1 MIIDLTDDSGAL
13 LMLLLR
19 SLPKKIK
26 AGNEK
31 HLSNICTYSTLV
43 ALKTYKFIN
52 FNSKDRISMMIFD
65 IDEFEGKTA
74 LKYFQNISGFLDYIV
89 EKTGY
94 EPTYILE
101 TQKGFHFAYHLKNH
115 VFTHQA
121 KALAYLQNIKKAM
134 GEFLG
139 CDPIASNRLN
149 GVWRNPLLH
158 KMYFSEQINYE
169 LADFKTFLPS
179 QQRNRKNGSSKVK
192 IDETELIEGNRNAYL
207 FECAMRYAKGFS
219 TLCTED
225 ILLFL
230 QETNRRCEVP
240 LASQELPS
248 ISRSVCKYW
257 SEGKIRFGEVV
268 KNDIEEGVMGFPKMA
283 NLSFEEYEKETKRRQ
298 RLSALRTNALK
309 NQDNVDEQLAQAREA
324 SSLKREVQA
333 KRKIQ
338 EAIDFLNQESTK
350 VTITSISKITEL
362 DRRTVK
368 KYYKNVSC

>member
-1 MIIDLTDDSGAL
+1 MIIDLTDDSDTL

-19 SLPKKIK
+19 SLPTKIK

-31 HLSNICTYSTLV
+31 HLSNIRTYPTLV
-43 ALKTYKFIN
+43 ALKTCKFIN

-65 IDEFEGKTA
+65 IDEFGGKTA
-74 LKYFQNISGFLDYIV
+74 LDYFKNIRGLLEYIA
-89 EKTGY
+89 EKIGC

-115 VFTHQA
+115 VFTHQS

-134 GEFLG
+134 GECLG

-179 QQRNRKNGSSKVK
+179 QQKNRKNSSSKIK
-192 IDETELIEGNRNAYL
+192 IDETRFIEGKRNAYL
-207 FECAMRYAKGFS
+207 FECAMRHAKGFS
-219 TLCTED
+219 SLSTED
-225 ILLFL
+225 ILIFL

-248 ISRSVCKYW
+248 IAKSVYKYW
-257 SEGKIRFGEVV
+257 SQGKIKFGDIA
-268 KNDIEEGVMGFPKMA
+268 KNNINEGVMGFEKMA
-283 NLSFEEYEKETKRRQ
+283 NLSFDEYQAETKRRQ
-298 RLSALRTNALK
+298 RFSALRTNELK
-309 NQDNVDEQLAQAREA
+309 NKNNINEQLAQAREA
-324 SSLKREVQA
+324 SSIKREAAA

-338 EAIDFLNQESTK
+338 VAIKFFHQEGIK
-350 VTITSISKITEL
+350 VTISAISKLTEL

-368 KYYKNVSC
+368 KYYGNTSF